1 MADFQRLSIA
11 DGVDVVSVEANRF
24 KTNEIAL
31 SFFMPLK
38 AETASANAAAIMLL
52 SRSTREYPTIF
63 RLNSKLAL
71 LYGAELE
78 ASVSKAGELQQL
90 KIGMTSLDNSFALGG
105 ENIAG
110 ECIELLLSMA
120 FEPVLDEN
128 GCFPSESVEREKRV
142 LEEKIESEN
151 NEKRAYALRRAEE
164 IMFEGEPYSVNRY
177 GTKES
182 VNALTADEVFSA
194 WQNIIKTG
202 KAVLTVVGNAD
213 AKKAGEMLMNRF
225 SGCGRSF
232 KELPGAVLK
241 AKAEKVRNAQERIDV
256 NQGKLVMGFRTDCLP
271 DDDKMTAA
279 FRSFTDI
286 FGGGPYSKLFAN
298 VREKMSLCYYCSAR
312 YTKQKGFIMVQSGC
326 EEENMDKAQAEILNQ
341 LEEIKK
347 GNFDYEFASSK
358 IGLTDA
364 VNSVND
370 TPEAM
375 ESWYSLQG
383 AHGNYKSPRQVAEE
397 NNAVTKEQ
405 IIDCANR
412 VSLDTVYRLVS
423 DKEGS
428 K

>member
-1 MADFQRLSIA
+1 MADFKRLSIA
-11 DGVDVVSVEANRF
+11 DGVDVVSVEASRF

-63 RLNSKLAL
+63 KLNSKLAL

-78 ASVSKAGELQQL
+78 ASVSKVGELQQL
-90 KIGMTSLDNSFALGG
+90 KIGMTALDNSFALGG
-105 ENIAG
+105 EDISG
-110 ECIELLLSMA
+110 ECISLLLSMA
-120 FEPVLDEN
+120 FDPALE
-128 GCFPSESVEREKRV
+128 GGMFSSESVEREKRV
-142 LEEKIESEN
+142 LAEKIESEN

-164 IMFEGEPYSVNRY
+164 IMFDGEPYSVNRY

-182 VNALTADEVFSA
+182 VNALNAEAVYSA

-213 AKKAGEMLMNRF
+213 AHKAGEMLLNRF
-225 SGCGRSF
+225 SACGRDFSQ
-232 KELPGAVLK
+232 LPAAVFK
-241 AKAEKVRNAQERIDV
+241 AKADKVKNVQERLDV
-256 NQGKLVMGFRTDCLP
+256 NQGKLVMGFRVDCLP
-271 DDDKMTAA
+271 DDEKMTAA

-312 YTKQKGFIMVQSGC
+312 YTKHKGFIMVQSGC

-364 VNSVND
+364 INSVND

-383 AHGNYKSPRQVAEE
+383 AHGNYKSPRESAEE

-412 VSLDTVYRLVS
+412 VTLDTVYRLVS
-423 DKEGS
+423 LKEGE
-428 K
+428 